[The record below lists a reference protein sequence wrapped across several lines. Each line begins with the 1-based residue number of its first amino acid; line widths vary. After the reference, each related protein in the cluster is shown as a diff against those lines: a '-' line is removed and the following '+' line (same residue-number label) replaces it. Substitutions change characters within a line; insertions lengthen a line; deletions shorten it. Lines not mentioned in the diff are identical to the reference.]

1 MLTDREIEDLS
12 QRMKIP
18 LQGVYF
24 KDEVPV
30 PLNWNKVY
38 ILNLQDSETED
49 GEQNDG
55 THWVMLYIR
64 ETPKGQTQP
73 IYFDPYGCPPPEVI
87 KQRVEKSLNKKLP
100 YTTKD
105 IQSLMNNA
113 CGFYCLAI
121 AHYITAS
128 KYRSNDLY
136 RDVDDF
142 MDMFDDL
149 NKSIDWKKNEYIL
162 KHFFLS
168 EDPSNRKEV
177 DVLSQ
182 DHSFYDKILDE
193 DEKGGRDLMKIPVGI
208 NMMDN
213 K

>member
-1 MLTDREIEDLS
+1 MLTDSQIDDLS
-12 QRMKIP
+12 KRMKIP
-18 LQGVYF
+18 LEGCYF
-24 KDEVPV
+24 KDDIPT
-30 PLNWNKVY
+30 PIKYNKVY
-38 ILNLQDSETED
+38 ILNLQDSEDDD
-49 GEQNDG
+49 GNQNDG
-55 THWVMLYIR
+55 THWTLLYVR
-64 ETPKGQTQP
+64 ETPKGQIQP
-73 IYFDPYGCPPPEVI
+73 IFFDPYGCPPSENI
-87 KQRVEKSLNKKLP
+87 KKIVEKQCNKKLP

-113 CGFYCLAI
+113 CGFYCLALGHFI
-121 AHYITAS
+121 CSS

-136 RDVDDF
+136 NDVDTF

-149 NKSIDWKKNEYIL
+149 NHSIDWKKNEYIL

-168 EDPSNRKEV
+168 EDPKERKVV

-193 DEKGGRDLMKIPVGI
+193 DEKGGKDIMKIPVDVKTI
-208 NMMDN
+208 D